1 MADMGAPMTG
11 TVELELHE
19 NVQFIYEL
27 VLAQMELAAAGAK
40 FTAHDNLR
48 GFSANGSLDRE
59 RILRRSAYVMS
70 VADPGRER
78 EFSDYHFIQ
87 QYNRTQS
94 INQYLTHWFY
104 PYKGKFHPQM
114 IRALLGIIGL
124 EPGDLVLDPFIGSG
138 TTAVEAQLLGI
149 DCIGVDVSPLCCL
162 ISRVKTQS
170 WAHLPEIEAAS
181 EYVAPCVEVP
191 AQQRLF
197 RSPDDRDLPDG
208 PVKDFFDLAEMIA
221 RSDNSRR
228 RRDAVEAFVYNRDRM
243 IASVRDHV
251 EVRQRLGLEFG
262 RVDIRAGD
270 ARALDLADESVDGI
284 VTSPPYSIA
293 LNYVKNDEHAL
304 AAMGYD
310 LDELSEA
317 FIGVRGTGKQRFELY
332 DEDMHVVA
340 REMYRVLRPG
350 AMAAV
355 VIGNMTH
362 NGEEIDTT
370 GMFTRACE
378 DAGLKL
384 ERSVDKIIFG
394 LYNVMQKEYILL
406 LRKM

>member
-1 MADMGAPMTG
+1 MQQT
-11 TVELELHE
+11 TQLRLHE

-27 VLAQMELAAAGAK
+27 VLAEMELRAAGVQ
-40 FTAHDNLR
+40 FDVNENLR
-48 GFSANGSLDRE
+48 SFSTNGSLDRE
-59 RILRRSAYVMS
+59 ALLHRSAYVM
-70 VADPGRER
+70 AMQLPQQEP
-78 EFSDYHFIQ
+78 EFSDYHYIQ
-87 QYNRTQS
+87 QYNQTQS

-114 IRALLGIIGL
+114 IRALLGIMGL
-124 EPGDLVLDPFIGSG
+124 QAGGLVLDPFIGSG

-181 EYVAPCVEVP
+181 EYVAPCVRNTK
-191 AQQRLF
+191 QQRLF
-197 RSPDDRDLPDG
+197 RTPEDREFPEG

-228 RRDAVEAFVYNRDRM
+228 RRDPVDAFVYNRDRM
-243 IASVRDHV
+243 FRSVRDHV
-251 EVRQRLGLEFG
+251 AVKERLGLDFG
-262 RVDIRAGD
+262 DVDVREGD
-270 ARALDLADESVDGI
+270 ARALDVPDGSVDGI

-304 AAMGYD
+304 EAMGFD
-310 LDELSEA
+310 LKEISDG
-317 FIGVRGTGKQRFELY
+317 FIGVRGRGKERFSLY
-332 DEDMHVVA
+332 DDDMRQCA
-340 REMYRVLRPG
+340 REMERVLRPG

-355 VIGNMTH
+355 VIGNMTYD
-362 NGEEIDTT
+362 GEEIDTT
-370 GMFTRACE
+370 AMFTEACE
-378 DAGLKL
+378 EAGLAL

-406 LRKM
+406 FRKR

>member
-1 MADMGAPMTG
+1 MQQT
-11 TVELELHE
+11 TQLRLHE
-19 NVQFIYEL
+19 NVQFIHEL
-27 VLAQMELAAAGAK
+27 VLAEMELRTAGAR
-40 FTAHDNLR
+40 FEVNENLR
-48 GFSANGSLDRE
+48 SFATNGSLDRE
-59 RILRRSAYVMS
+59 ALLRRSAYVMS
-70 VADPGRER
+70 LQLPYQEP
-78 EFSDYHFIQ
+78 ELTDYHHIQ
-87 QYNRTQS
+87 QCNQTQS

-124 EPGDLVLDPFIGSG
+124 KPGGLVLDPFIGSG

-149 DCIGVDVSPLCCL
+149 DCIGIDVSPLCQL

-181 EYVAPCVEVP
+181 EYVAPCVRDTK
-191 AQQRLF
+191 QQRLF
-197 RSPDDRDLPDG
+197 RTPEDREFPEG

-228 RRDAVEAFVYNRDRM
+228 RRDPVEAFVYNRDRM
-243 IASVRDHV
+243 FRSVRDHV
-251 EVRQRLGLEFG
+251 AVKEQLGLDFG
-262 RVDIRAGD
+262 DADVRAGD
-270 ARALDLADESVDGI
+270 ARVLDLPDASVDGI

-304 AAMGYD
+304 DAMGFD
-310 LDELSEA
+310 LDEISDG
-317 FIGVRGTGKQRFELY
+317 FIGVRGRGKERFSLY
-332 DEDMHVVA
+332 DEDMHQCA
-340 REMYRVLRPG
+340 REMQRVLRPG

-355 VIGNMTH
+355 VIGNMTSD
-362 NGEEIDTT
+362 GEEIDTT
-370 GMFTRACE
+370 GMFTAACE
-378 DAGLKL
+378 DAGLRL

-406 LRKM
+406 FRKA

>member
-1 MADMGAPMTG
+1 MQQTTQLA
-11 TVELELHE
+11 LHE

-27 VLAQMELAAAGAK
+27 VLAQMELAAAGVE
-40 FTAHDNLR
+40 FTMHDNLR
-48 GFSANGSLDRE
+48 GFSTDGGLDCE
-59 RILRRSAYVMS
+59 RIIHRSAYVKS
-70 VADPGRER
+70 LQLPHHEP
-78 EFSDYHFIQ
+78 EFTDYHVIQ
-87 QYNRTQS
+87 QYNRTRS

-124 EPGDLVLDPFIGSG
+124 GPGDLVLDPFIGSG

-149 DCIGVDVSPLCCL
+149 NCIGVDVSPLCRL

-170 WAHLPEIEAAS
+170 WRHLAEIEDAS
-181 EYVAPCVEVP
+181 EYVAPC
-191 AQQRLF
+191 ADNAHQQRLF
-197 RSPDDRDLPDG
+197 RSAEDRELPEG
-208 PVKDFFDLAEMIA
+208 PVRDFFDLAEMIA

-228 RRDAVEAFVYNRDRM
+228 RRDRVQAFVYNRDRM
-243 IASVRDHV
+243 LASVRDHV
-251 EVRQRLGLEFG
+251 EVKQRLGLEFG
-262 RVDIRAGD
+262 SVEIREGD
-270 ARALDLADESVDGI
+270 ARALDLPDESVDGI

-304 AAMGYD
+304 EAMGYD
-310 LDELSEA
+310 LAELSDG

-332 DEDMHVVA
+332 DEDMRVAA
-340 REMYRVLRPG
+340 REMARVLRPG

-355 VIGNMTH
+355 VIGNMTC

-370 GMFTRACE
+370 AMFTRACE
-378 DAGLKL
+378 GAGLVL
-384 ERSVDKIIFG
+384 ERCVDKIIFG

-406 LRKM
+406 LRKT

>member
-1 MADMGAPMTG
+1 MPAPTG
-11 TVELELHE
+11 LALHE

-27 VLAQMELAAAGAK
+27 ALAQMELAAAGVSFAVD
-40 FTAHDNLR
+40 DNLR

-59 RILRRSAYVMS
+59 RILRRSAYVMAI
-70 VADPGRER
+70 VAPGADP

-87 QYNRTQS
+87 QYNQTQS

-124 EPGDLVLDPFIGSG
+124 GPGDLVLDPFIGSG

-149 DCIGVDVSPLCCL
+149 NCIGVDVSPLCQL
-162 ISRVKTQS
+162 IARVKTQS

-181 EYVAPCVEVP
+181 AYVAPCVEAV

-197 RSPDDRDLPDG
+197 RSVEERELPEG

-243 IASVRDHV
+243 LASVRDHV
-251 EVRQRLGLEFG
+251 EVRQRLDLDFG
-262 RVDIRAGD
+262 DVDVRAGD
-270 ARALDLADESVDGI
+270 ARALDLPDESVDGI

-293 LNYVKNDEHAL
+293 LNYVRNDEHAL
-304 AAMGYD
+304 EAMGYD
-310 LDELSEA
+310 LDELSEG
-317 FIGVRGTGKQRFELY
+317 FIGVRGTGKRRFELY

-340 REMYRVLRPG
+340 REMHRVLRPG

-355 VIGNMTH
+355 VVGNMTYS
-362 NGEEIDTT
+362 GEEIDTT
-370 GMFTRACE
+370 GMFMRACE
-378 DAGLKL
+378 NAGLVL

-406 LRKM
+406 LRKA

>member
-1 MADMGAPMTG
+1 MPAPTQL
-11 TVELELHE
+11 TLHE

-27 VLAQMELAAAGAK
+27 VLAHMELAAAGVDFAV
-40 FTAHDNLR
+40 HQNLR
-48 GFSANGSLDRE
+48 GFSTNGSLDRE
-59 RILRRSAYVMS
+59 RILRRSAYVM
-70 VADPGRER
+70 AIEGPGGAR
-78 EFSDYHFIQ
+78 EFSDYHVIQ
-87 QYNRTQS
+87 QHNQTQS

-124 EPGDLVLDPFIGSG
+124 GPGDLVLDPFIGSG

-149 DCIGVDVSPLCCL
+149 DCVGVDVSPLCQL
-162 ISRVKTQS
+162 IARVKTGS
-170 WAHLPEIEAAS
+170 WAHLAEIEAAS
-181 EYVAPCVEVP
+181 AYVAPCVEVA

-197 RSPDDRDLPDG
+197 RSVEDRELPEG

-221 RSDNSRR
+221 RSDSSRR

-243 IASVRDHV
+243 LASVRDHV
-251 EVRQRLGLEFG
+251 EVRERLGLDFG
-262 RVDIRAGD
+262 DVDIRAGD

-293 LNYVKNDEHAL
+293 LNYVRNDEHAL
-304 AAMGYD
+304 EAMGYD
-310 LDELSEA
+310 LDELSEG
-317 FIGVRGTGKQRFELY
+317 FIGVRGAGKRRFELY

-340 REMYRVLRPG
+340 REMHRVLRPG

-355 VIGNMTH
+355 VIGNMTY

-370 GMFTRACE
+370 AMFTRACA
-378 DAGLKL
+378 DAGLAL

-406 LRKM
+406 LRKR